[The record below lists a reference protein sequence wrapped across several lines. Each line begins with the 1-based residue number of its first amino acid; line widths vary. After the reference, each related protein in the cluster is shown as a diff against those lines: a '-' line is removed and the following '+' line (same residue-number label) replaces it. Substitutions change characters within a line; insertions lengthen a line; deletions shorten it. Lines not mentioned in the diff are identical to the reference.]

1 MVWLTVS
8 RLIVLH
14 PQHHPRPLLLA
25 LIWPLIR
32 LLSAIKDLFGLSPSP
47 YWLVKWM
54 HSLGCDSFLYFIV
67 VLHSFFFFSNKQW
80 DTQPRLRSEHR
91 RMWHRR
97 LESTLGKVCTVT
109 AHGYQH
115 WASLRTSLCRLCL
128 RWNDLLLIRFGHCR
142 FKFNIMSRVS
152 SCSYI
157 ISDPN
162 IHYLFYV
169 FETETTV
176 NKLTLNIAILIKS

>member
-67 VLHSFFFFSNKQW
+67 VLHSFFFFQTNNETRNHGWGQDIDVCDIDVWSLHLVRSALSLPMVINTEPHYVHLYVGCVCAEMTFYWFDLDIVDSNLILW
-80 DTQPRLRSEHR
+80 VGLVVVVILS
-91 RMWHRR
+91 
-97 LESTLGKVCTVT
+97 VI
-109 AHGYQH
+109 
-115 WASLRTSLCRLCL
+115 RT
-128 RWNDLLLIRFGHCR
+128 
-142 FKFNIMSRVS
+142 
-152 SCSYI
+152 YI
-157 ISDPN
+157 ICFMF
-162 IHYLFYV
+162 LKQ
-169 FETETTV
+169 
-176 NKLTLNIAILIKS
+176 KLLWIN

>member
-67 VLHSFFFFSNKQW
+67 VLHFFFQTNNETRNHGWGQDIDVCDIDVWS
-80 DTQPRLRSEHR
+80 LHLVRSA
-91 RMWHRR
+91 
-97 LESTLGKVCTVT
+97 L
-109 AHGYQH
+109 
-115 WASLRTSLCRLCL
+115 SLPMVINTEPHYVHLYVGCVH
-128 RWNDLLLIRFGHCR
+128 WNDLLLIRFGHCR
-142 FKFNIMSRVS
+142 FKSDIMSRVS
-152 SCSYI
+152 SCSWSRILSVIRTYI
-157 ISDPN
+157 ICFMF
-162 IHYLFYV
+162 LKQ
-169 FETETTV
+169 
-176 NKLTLNIAILIKS
+176 KLLWIT